1 MKDSP
6 PNLSELRPA
15 AGLRT
20 QLKQHCDSGQPFRG
34 RYRIIRLLGRGGFGV
49 TYLAEDTY
57 LPGEPL
63 CVIKQLSPKV
73 SNPLSLERARN
84 RFEREAKI
92 LSKLG
97 SHSQIPMLL
106 DYFTDKGEFYLVQE
120 YIQGETLSKE
130 IRRLGPQ
137 NETKVKQFL
146 QEILP
151 VVQFIHRH
159 RVIHRD
165 IKPPNIIR
173 CWEDGRLVL
182 IDFGAVREYLA
193 NQSDGSVPKNPTT
206 HFVGTMGFAPPEQLA
221 LRPTYASDIYA
232 LGVTCLF
239 MLTGRSPIEFESH
252 PETGEIL
259 WRSYVQV
266 GSHFASVLNKMLKF
280 STEERYQKIDQ
291 VKRTLDL
298 EPYASSLA
306 DCMNTPLGS
315 EHRPLPAEDAVIPMN
330 SCLTPIQREAA
341 AIRSWRSRRRLK
353 EQGRRR
359 RGILTTSPVFPS

>member
-15 AGLRT
+15 AEQSTR
-20 QLKQHCDSGQPFRG
+20 LKQYCDSGQLFRD
-34 RYRIIRLLGRGGFGV
+34 RYRVMRLLGRGGFGV
-49 TYLAEDTY
+49 TYLAQDTL
-57 LPGEPL
+57 LPVSPL
-63 CVIKQLSPKV
+63 CVIKQLSPKMK
-73 SNPLSLERARN
+73 NPMSLERARI
-84 RFEREAKI
+84 RFKREAKI

-106 DYFTDKGEFYLVQE
+106 DYFTVKGEFYLVQE
-120 YIQGETLSKE
+120 YIQGETISKE
-130 IRRLGPQ
+130 VRRSGPQ
-137 NETKVKQFL
+137 NEIKVKQFL

-151 VVQFIHRH
+151 VIKYVHRH

-173 CWEDGRLVL
+173 CRNDGRLVL

-193 NQSDGSVPKNPTT
+193 NQADDPLQKNPTT
-206 HFVGTMGFAPPEQLA
+206 QFVGTMGFAPPEQLA

-239 MLTGRSPIEFESH
+239 MLTGRSPVEFESD

-266 GSHFASVLNKMLKF
+266 SSHFAAVLNKMLKF
-280 STEERYQKIDQ
+280 STEERYQKIDE

-298 EPYASSLA
+298 EPYFNSLA
-306 DCMNTPLGS
+306 DCMNTPSGVERS
-315 EHRPLPAEDAVIPMN
+315 SPPEDIVIPMN
-330 SCLTPIQREAA
+330 GYLTPIQREAA
-341 AIRSWRSRRRLK
+341 AIRKWRSRRLLK

-359 RGILTTSPVFPS
+359 RGILTTSKAFPL

>member
-6 PNLSELRPA
+6 PNLSELSPNAEQIPR
-15 AGLRT
+15 
-20 QLKQHCDSGQPFRG
+20 LKQYCDSGQLFRD
-34 RYRIIRLLGRGGFGV
+34 RYRAMRLLGRGGFGV
-49 TYLAEDTY
+49 TYLAQDTL
-57 LPGEPL
+57 LPGSPL

-73 SNPLSLERARN
+73 NNPLSLERAKV
-84 RFEREAKI
+84 RFKREAKI
-92 LSKLG
+92 LSRLG

-106 DYFTDKGEFYLVQE
+106 DYFTVKGEFYLVQE

-130 IRRLGPQ
+130 VRRSGPQ

-151 VVQFIHRH
+151 VIKYVHRH

-173 CWEDGRLVL
+173 CRNDGRLVL
-182 IDFGAVREYLA
+182 IDFGAVREYLS
-193 NQSDGSVPKNPTT
+193 NQVDDPFQKSPTT
-206 HFVGTMGFAPPEQLA
+206 QFVGTMGFAPPEQLA

-239 MLTGRSPIEFESH
+239 MLTGRSPIEFESA

-259 WRSYVQV
+259 WRSHVQV
-266 GSHFASVLNKMLKF
+266 SSHFATVLNKMLKF
-280 STEERYQKIDQ
+280 SADERYQKIDD

-298 EPYASSLA
+298 EPYFSSLA
-306 DCMNTPLGS
+306 DCMNTQVGAEHQPPS
-315 EHRPLPAEDAVIPMN
+315 EENVIPMN
-330 SCLTPIQREAA
+330 GYLTPIQREAA
-341 AIRSWRSRRRLK
+341 AIRKWRSRRLIK

-359 RGILTTSPVFPS
+359 RGILTTSTAFPL